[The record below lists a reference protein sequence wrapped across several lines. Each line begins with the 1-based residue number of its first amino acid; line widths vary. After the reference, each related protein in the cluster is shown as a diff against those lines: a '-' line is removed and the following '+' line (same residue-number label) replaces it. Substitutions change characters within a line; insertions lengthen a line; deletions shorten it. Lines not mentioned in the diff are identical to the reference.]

1 MKKDNRPVTRRRFL
15 TWLSGAAA
23 GLLGIT
29 LGRPGGKAAQDR
41 DLREA
46 DYYAPHDDAG

>member
-1 MKKDNRPVTRRRFL
+1 MNEDNRPVTRRGFL

-23 GLLGIT
+23 GLFGIT
-29 LGRPGGKAAQDR
+29 LGKKTPRDR

-46 DYYAPHDDAG
+46 DYYAPHNDAG